1 MLIRCKGYNSGVK
14 EYLEEGQKSGREFT
28 RDELD
33 ERIILDGNL
42 DLTEMIYKSIPDK
55 GQDRYLTFTLSFKE
69 EQIDEEKLS
78 DITQKFKSFLMNAYS
93 ADEYNFYAEAHIPKI
108 KTMKDRKTGE
118 IVDRKPHIHIVIP
131 RKNLLSGNEMNPVGN
146 YRQNEKYF
154 EAFQEYI
161 NQKYGLESPRENMR
175 MTPTGYADMLSRY
188 KGDDFRAKNKDFK
201 LNLLQQI
208 YQKEIKTRQSFYDL
222 VSEYGETRIRNVGK
236 ENEYIAVKLDG
247 DKKFTNLK
255 EIIFSDE
262 FIVNRQTSLPPLE
275 KSVINRRFS
284 EWERRS
290 DEIKYIDKI
299 SSEKFRDKYY
309 ESDSETKAV
318 LLNNCINKF
327 YKEYRGSNDI
337 RSEWTRN
344 NQRSFAQAE
353 RGSPS
358 SPAYSLQDL
367 SNGDVA
373 GSRRG
378 QRNKGLLPSD
388 ARLHMA
394 DQQTHGNS
402 GLRRALSDGGRG
414 GRTVAVINQS
424 EQPKRRNTTRQY
436 LVGSK
441 HGKRLRKRKLQLTP
455 YPVIPRLKNRIP
467 TLTDI
472 KRRGDAFF
480 PAGSITG
487 KQTLV
492 PFLKPV
498 NANVNSSSVSAW
510 LIRRISEQPAN
521 QNASNLLKTIDRDFY
536 DIRREVLG
544 DKRFSYEEKNQLI
557 SVMHFERLKRKDAVL
572 NRNEEYIMGSKEIR
586 DMLRNDGDKPAG
598 FTISGPELEEKQEA
612 KGRFA
617 RVIDKLRNPVNYSKV
632 AEESRKTVEKHLD
645 ASNLYTKRTRKGHVH
660 YLDKTSDKTL
670 FVDTGKLI
678 TMRKNGLS
686 NDSVAVALEL
696 AQGRFGSTL
705 NIKGSQ
711 KFKDMVVN
719 VVAKKGLDIHFTD
732 KKMNEA
738 LELRRAELLKAREQQ
753 SRDSGTAFTIE
764 GADRAVSREDGAAA
778 RGDERSEPVPAEAGN
793 MDDEPLYRSVNHLEG
808 KIVKHGAAP
817 YLHKEGNSD
826 SYYVV
831 MKDKEGLESTQW
843 GVGLKD
849 ALKGFRRGQEIA
861 LDLKESKPVQVRVRD
876 ENGQYSTREAV
887 RNIWQATSLSKS
899 ASPKPKKAATSDI
912 DKTHLVTET
921 VPASESLHYR
931 DQYIKW
937 QQAQPAGTSFAR
949 LEREMKRA
957 NPGVKGDEFYKLLV
971 EKVQEPQKAEGQK
984 TRHNRDFDGPEM
996 A

>member
-14 EYLEEGQKSGREFT
+14 EYLEKGQKSGREFT

-78 DITQKFKSFLMNAYS
+78 EITQEFKSFLMKSYAS
-93 ADEYNFYAEAHIPKI
+93 DEYNFYAEAHIPKI
-108 KTMKDRKTGE
+108 KKMKDRKTGE
-118 IVDRKPHIHIVIP
+118 SVDRKPHIHIVIP
-131 RKNLLSGNEMNPVGN
+131 RKNLLSGNEMNPVGS
-146 YRQNEKYF
+146 YKQNEKYL
-154 EAFQEYI
+154 EAFQEFI
-161 NQKYGLESPRENMR
+161 NQKYALESPRENMR
-175 MTPTGYADMLSRY
+175 LTPTGYADMLSRY
-188 KGDDFRAKNKDFK
+188 KGDEFRAKNKEFK
-201 LNLLQQI
+201 LQILQQI
-208 YQKEIKTRQSFYDL
+208 HDKGIRTRQSFYDL
-222 VSEYGETRIRNVGK
+222 VAEYGETKIRNAGK
-236 ENEYIAVKLDG
+236 ESEYIAVKLDG

-255 EIIFSDE
+255 ETIFSDE
-262 FIVNRQTSLPPLE
+262 FIVNRKTALPPLE
-275 KSVINRRFS
+275 QYIINRRFS

-290 DEIKYIDKI
+290 AEIKYVDKI
-299 SSEKFRDKYY
+299 YSERFRHKYY
-309 ESDSETKAV
+309 ESDDKTKSD
-318 LLNNCINKF
+318 LLNGCVNKF
-327 YKEYRGSNDI
+327 YEEYRGSNGI
-337 RSEWTRN
+337 RGERKGN
-344 NQRSFAQAE
+344 CQRSFAQAE
-353 RGSPS
+353 RGSTS
-358 SPAYSLQDL
+358 SFTHSLQDL

-373 GSRRG
+373 GAWRG
-378 QRNKGLLPSD
+378 KRNKGVLSGD

-402 GLRRALSDGGRG
+402 GLRRTLSDRRG
-414 GRTVAVINQS
+414 GRRIT
-424 EQPKRRNTTRQY
+424 
-436 LVGSK
+436 
-441 HGKRLRKRKLQLTP
+441 RKLQTP

-467 TLTDI
+467 TLIDI
-472 KRRGDAFF
+472 KRRGDALF

-487 KQTLV
+487 KQAVV
-492 PFLKPV
+492 PFQKSI
-498 NANVNSSSVSAW
+498 NANVNTSSLSAW
-510 LIRRISEQPAN
+510 LIRRLSEQPVS
-521 QNASNLLKTIDRDFY
+521 QNVSKLLKTIDRDFY
-536 DIRREVLG
+536 DIRKEVLG

-572 NRNEEYIMGSKEIR
+572 NKNEEYNMGSKEIR
-586 DMLRNDGDKPAG
+586 DMLRNDDNKLAG

-632 AEESRKTVEKHLD
+632 AEESRKAVEKHLD

-686 NDSVAVALEL
+686 SDSVAVALEL

-719 VVAKKGLDIHFTD
+719 VVVEKGLDIHFTD

-753 SRDSGTAFTIE
+753 SRSSDSAFTIG
-764 GADRAVSREDGAAA
+764 GAERTVSRENSAVAKEEEQSA
-778 RGDERSEPVPAEAGN
+778 PAGSGN
-793 MDDEPLYRSVNHLEG
+793 IDDEPLYRSVNHLEG

-826 SYYVV
+826 SYYIVL
-831 MKDKEGLESTQW
+831 KDKEGQESTQW

-876 ENGQYSTREAV
+876 EQGKFSTREAV

-899 ASPKPKKAATSDI
+899 ASPGSKKAATSDI
-912 DKTHLVTET
+912 DKTHLATEKMP
-921 VPASESLHYR
+921 VRENIHYR
-931 DQYIKW
+931 EEYIKW
-937 QQAQPAGTSFAR
+937 QQTQPAGTSFAR
-949 LEREMKRA
+949 LEREMKKA
-957 NPGVKGDEFYKLLV
+957 NPSVKGDEFYKLLV
-971 EKVQEPQKAEGQK
+971 EKVQGTQKAEGPK
-984 TRHNRDFDGPEM
+984 TSRNRDFDGPEM

>member
-78 DITQKFKSFLMNAYS
+78 EITQEFKSFLMKSYAS
-93 ADEYNFYAEAHIPKI
+93 DEYNFYAEAHIPKI

-118 IVDRKPHIHIVIP
+118 SVDRKPHIHIVIP
-131 RKNLLSGNEMNPVGN
+131 RKNLLSGNEMNPVGS
-146 YRQNEKYF
+146 YKQNEKYL
-154 EAFQEYI
+154 EAFQEFI
-161 NQKYGLESPRENMR
+161 NQKYALESPRQNMR
-175 MTPTGYADMLSRY
+175 LTPTGYADMLSRY
-188 KGDDFRAKNKDFK
+188 KGDEFRAKNKEFK
-201 LNLLQQI
+201 LQILQQI
-208 YQKEIKTRQSFYDL
+208 HDKGIRTRQSFYEL
-222 VSEYGETRIRNVGK
+222 VAEYGETKIRNAGK

-255 EIIFSDE
+255 ETIFSDE
-262 FIVNRQTSLPPLE
+262 FIVNRQTALPPLD
-275 KSVINRRFS
+275 KSVINRRFF
-284 EWERRS
+284 EWERRAG
-290 DEIKYIDKI
+290 EIKYIDKI

-309 ESDSETKAV
+309 DSDAETKTL

-327 YKEYRGSNDI
+327 YKEYRGSDGI
-337 RSEWTRN
+337 RSERTGN
-344 NQRSFAQAE
+344 NQRGFTQAE
-353 RGSPS
+353 RGSAP
-358 SPAYSLQDL
+358 PPTHSLQDL

-373 GSRRG
+373 GAWRG
-378 QRNKGLLPSD
+378 KRNKGVLSGD

-394 DQQTHGNS
+394 DQQTHGNT
-402 GLRRALSDGGRG
+402 GLRRTLSDRRG
-414 GRTVAVINQS
+414 GRRIT
-424 EQPKRRNTTRQY
+424 
-436 LVGSK
+436 
-441 HGKRLRKRKLQLTP
+441 RKLQTP

-467 TLTDI
+467 TLIDI
-472 KRRGDAFF
+472 KRRGDALF
-480 PAGSITG
+480 PAGSITC
-487 KQTLV
+487 KQAVV
-492 PFLKPV
+492 PFQKSI
-498 NANVNSSSVSAW
+498 NANVNTSSLSAW
-510 LIRRISEQPAN
+510 LIRRLSEQPVS
-521 QNASNLLKTIDRDFY
+521 QNVSKLLKTIDRDFY
-536 DIRREVLG
+536 DIRKEVLG

-572 NRNEEYIMGSKEIR
+572 NKNEEYNMGSKEIR
-586 DMLRNDGDKPAG
+586 DMLRNDDNKPAG

-632 AEESRKTVEKHLD
+632 AEESRKAVEKHLD

-686 NDSVAVALEL
+686 SDSVAVALEL

-719 VVAKKGLDIHFTD
+719 VVAEKGLDIHFTD

-753 SRDSGTAFTIE
+753 SRSSDSAFTIG
-764 GADRAVSREDGAAA
+764 GAERTVSRENSAVAKEEEQSA
-778 RGDERSEPVPAEAGN
+778 PAGSGN
-793 MDDEPLYRSVNHLEG
+793 IDDEPLYRSVNHLEG

-826 SYYVV
+826 SYYIVL
-831 MKDKEGLESTQW
+831 KDKEGQESTQW

-876 ENGQYSTREAV
+876 EQGKFSTREAV

-899 ASPKPKKAATSDI
+899 ASPGSKKAATSDI
-912 DKTHLVTET
+912 DKTHLATEKMP
-921 VPASESLHYR
+921 VRENIHYR
-931 DQYIKW
+931 DEYIKW
-937 QQAQPAGTSFAR
+937 QQTQPAGTSFAR
-949 LEREMKRA
+949 LEREMKKA
-957 NPGVKGDEFYKLLV
+957 NPSVKGDEFYKLLV
-971 EKVQEPQKAEGQK
+971 EKVQGTQKAEGPK
-984 TRHNRDFDGPEM
+984 ASRNRDFDGPEM

>member
-78 DITQKFKSFLMNAYS
+78 EITQEFKSFLMKSYAS
-93 ADEYNFYAEAHIPKI
+93 DEYNFYAEAHIPKI

-118 IVDRKPHIHIVIP
+118 SVDRKPHIHIVIP
-131 RKNLLSGNEMNPVGN
+131 RKNLLSGNEMNPVGS
-146 YRQNEKYF
+146 YKQNEKYL
-154 EAFQEYI
+154 EAFQEFI
-161 NQKYGLESPRENMR
+161 NQKYALESPRENMR
-175 MTPTGYADMLSRY
+175 LTPTGYADMLSRY
-188 KGDDFRAKNKDFK
+188 KGDEFRAKNKEFK
-201 LNLLQQI
+201 LQILQQI
-208 YQKEIKTRQSFYDL
+208 HDKGIRTRQSFYEL
-222 VSEYGETRIRNVGK
+222 VAEYGETKIRNAGK
-236 ENEYIAVKLDG
+236 ENEYVAVKLDG

-255 EIIFSDE
+255 ETIFSDE
-262 FIVNRQTSLPPLE
+262 FIVNRQTALPPLD

-284 EWERRS
+284 EWERRAG
-290 DEIKYIDKI
+290 EIKYIDKI

-309 ESDSETKAV
+309 DSDAETKTL

-327 YKEYRGSNDI
+327 YKEYRGSDGI
-337 RSEWTRN
+337 RSERTGN
-344 NQRSFAQAE
+344 NQRGFAQAE
-353 RGSPS
+353 RGSAP
-358 SPAYSLQDL
+358 PPTHSLQDL

-373 GSRRG
+373 GAWRG
-378 QRNKGLLPSD
+378 KRNKGVLSGD

-394 DQQTHGNS
+394 DQQTHGNT
-402 GLRRALSDGGRG
+402 GLRRTLSDRRG
-414 GRTVAVINQS
+414 GRRIT
-424 EQPKRRNTTRQY
+424 
-436 LVGSK
+436 
-441 HGKRLRKRKLQLTP
+441 RKLQTP

-467 TLTDI
+467 TLIDI
-472 KRRGDAFF
+472 KRRGDALF

-487 KQTLV
+487 KQAVV
-492 PFLKPV
+492 PFQKSI
-498 NANVNSSSVSAW
+498 NANVNTSSLSAW
-510 LIRRISEQPAN
+510 LIRRLSEQPVS
-521 QNASNLLKTIDRDFY
+521 QNVSKLLKTIDRDFY
-536 DIRREVLG
+536 DIRKEVLG

-572 NRNEEYIMGSKEIR
+572 NKNEEYNMGSKEIR
-586 DMLRNDGDKPAG
+586 DMLRNDDNKPAG

-632 AEESRKTVEKHLD
+632 AEESRKAVEKHLD

-686 NDSVAVALEL
+686 SDSVAVALEL

-719 VVAKKGLDIHFTD
+719 VVAEKGLDIHFTD
-732 KKMNEA
+732 RKMNEA

-753 SRDSGTAFTIE
+753 SRSSDSAFTIG
-764 GADRAVSREDGAAA
+764 GAERTVSRENSAVAKEEEQSA
-778 RGDERSEPVPAEAGN
+778 PAGSGN
-793 MDDEPLYRSVNHLEG
+793 IDDEPLYRSVNHLEG

-826 SYYVV
+826 SYYIVL
-831 MKDKEGLESTQW
+831 KDKEGQESTQW

-876 ENGQYSTREAV
+876 EQGKFSTREAV

-899 ASPKPKKAATSDI
+899 ASPGSKKAATSDI
-912 DKTHLVTET
+912 DKTHLATEKMP
-921 VPASESLHYR
+921 VRENIHYR
-931 DQYIKW
+931 DEYIKW
-937 QQAQPAGTSFAR
+937 QQTQPAGTSFAR
-949 LEREMKRA
+949 LEREMKKA

-971 EKVQEPQKAEGQK
+971 EKVQGTQKAEGPK
-984 TRHNRDFDGPEM
+984 ASRNRDFDGPEM